1 VQPIIV
7 DAGIYLAGR
16 KQHFQASE
24 KRATPDAFK
33 FFTGAASLPLDNL
46 WVVLVFIL
54 AAND

>member
-16 KQHFQASE
+16 KQYFQASE

-33 FFTGAASLPLDNL
+33 FFTGAASLRGFLFLFLQPM
-46 WVVLVFIL
+46 I
-54 AAND
+54 